1 MAKPNDGTD
10 SFPHDLWLIK
20 ILPIVSPPSLHRIPF
35 IPDPRLAFI
44 ALRQGLFVL
53 KHMSIYRRVLL
64 HECRFSLF
72 RCALDRLIE
81 LKWKMPRNID
91 QPQPSPIIA
100 VPFDVFA
107 AQNRSYQIR
116 GALAFLFR
124 LAIGKDLVA
133 LCGADNKGFVA
144 AGLDA
149 IVDLDIPV
157 F

>member
-1 MAKPNDGTD
+1 M
-10 SFPHDLWLIK
+10 
-20 ILPIVSPPSLHRIPF
+20 R
-35 IPDPRLAFI
+35 
-44 ALRQGLFVL
+44 
-53 KHMSIYRRVLL
+53 
-64 HECRFSLF
+64 
-72 RCALDRLIE
+72 
-81 LKWKMPRNID
+81 ID

-124 LAIGKDLVA
+124 LAVGEDLIA

-157 F
+157 FQWRPDFLNLTADACLDGRENKPAAGGGKDGRNGVLLYIKARK

>member
-1 MAKPNDGTD
+1 
-10 SFPHDLWLIK
+10 
-20 ILPIVSPPSLHRIPF
+20 
-35 IPDPRLAFI
+35 
-44 ALRQGLFVL
+44 
-53 KHMSIYRRVLL
+53 MSIYRRVLL

-124 LAIGKDLVA
+124 LAVGEDLIA
-133 LCGADNKGFVA
+133 LCGADNKGIVVA
-144 AGLDA
+144 GENAAFDR
-149 IVDLDIPV
+149 DIPIL
-157 F
+157 

>member
-1 MAKPNDGTD
+1 
-10 SFPHDLWLIK
+10 
-20 ILPIVSPPSLHRIPF
+20 
-35 IPDPRLAFI
+35 
-44 ALRQGLFVL
+44 
-53 KHMSIYRRVLL
+53 
-64 HECRFSLF
+64 
-72 RCALDRLIE
+72 
-81 LKWKMPRNID
+81 MPRNID

-124 LAIGKDLVA
+124 LAIGEDLIA

-149 IVDLDIPV
+149 IVDLDIPIL
-157 F
+157 

>member
-1 MAKPNDGTD
+1 
-10 SFPHDLWLIK
+10 
-20 ILPIVSPPSLHRIPF
+20 
-35 IPDPRLAFI
+35 
-44 ALRQGLFVL
+44 
-53 KHMSIYRRVLL
+53 
-64 HECRFSLF
+64 
-72 RCALDRLIE
+72 
-81 LKWKMPRNID
+81 MPRNID